1 MATLL
6 LVIIFIAYI
15 GLGIP
20 DSLLGAAWPAIYP
33 DFGVSV
39 SDASYVTAIVSCGTI
54 VSSFLSSRIIAKLGT
69 ARVTALSTA
78 LTAASLLG
86 YSLSGSMLWMCL
98 CAFPLGIGGGCVDT
112 ALNNYVAIHYNATHM
127 NFLHCFYGVGVSLSP
142 YLMSLALSE
151 NNNWRAGFR
160 IMFLIQAAL
169 AVMMFCSLPIWK
181 KVGEQKHD
189 GEAEGKVLGIKEVLK
204 IPAARATVGVLIGSC
219 ATESACL
226 VWGSTFLVEAKN
238 ATPDK
243 AAELITLY
251 FIGMTLGRFVSGLL
265 VNKLSC
271 TKIIVIGEI
280 ITIAAAIGT
289 AVSPSALAA
298 GIAMLFI
305 GFGNGPLFPNI
316 THLVPLCFG
325 KEASQSIIGVQ
336 MGFSYVSILL
346 TPFIFGFITEHM
358 GAQVFPAFVICT
370 FVVTAVS
377 TAAMLKT
384 LGKNRT
390 VQ

>member
-6 LVIIFIAYI
+6 LIIIFIAYI

-69 ARVTALSTA
+69 AKVTALSTA

-86 YSLSGSMLWMCL
+86 YSLSGSMLWLCA

-127 NFLHCFYGVGVSLSP
+127 NFLHCFYGIGVSLSP

-151 NNNWRAGFR
+151 NNNWRAGYR
-160 IMFLIQAAL
+160 MMFFIQATL
-169 AVMMFCSLPIWK
+169 AVMMFCSLPLWK
-181 KVGEQKHD
+181 KVGEQK
-189 GEAEGKVLGIKEVLK
+189 GEEENREKVLSIKNILK
-204 IPAARATVGVLIGSC
+204 IPAARASIGVFVGSC

-271 TKIIVIGEI
+271 IKIIIFGEI
-280 ITIAAAIGT
+280 VTIAAAIGT
-289 AVSPSALAA
+289 ALSPSALAA

-305 GFGNGPLFPNI
+305 GFGNGPLFPNL
-316 THLVPLCFG
+316 THLVPVSFG
-325 KEASQSIIGVQ
+325 KEVSQSIIGVQ

-346 TPFIFGFITEHM
+346 TPFIFGFIVEKV
-358 GAQVFPAFVICT
+358 GAHIFPAFLICT
-370 FVVTAVS
+370 FVITAVS
-377 TAAMLKT
+377 TAAMLKA
-384 LGKNRT
+384 LGKKQT
-390 VQ
+390 TY